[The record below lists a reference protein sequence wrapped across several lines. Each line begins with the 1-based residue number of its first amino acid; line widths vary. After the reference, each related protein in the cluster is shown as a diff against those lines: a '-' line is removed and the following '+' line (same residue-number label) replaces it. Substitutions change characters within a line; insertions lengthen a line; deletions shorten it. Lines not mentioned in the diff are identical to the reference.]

1 MPRHEYRLVDVFTA
15 ERFSGNPLAVF
26 PHVEG
31 IDPADMQRIAR
42 ELNLSETTFVLP
54 TDHPECDYRVR
65 IFTPQAEMPMA
76 GHPTVGTAWV
86 LDHGERVT
94 FLEGVGPIV
103 VDRVIGRGGARMWR
117 MTQPLPAWGPRLEQR
132 ETAAA
137 LLGLAAADLDPRL
150 PIEVVSSGAPFLF
163 VPLRDLDALA
173 RARVNAERCAEIPE
187 LRNTYGVFCFTTRSG
202 DPHVTVR
209 SRMFAPAVGVAEDPA
224 TGGASGPLGC
234 YLIRYGVVPPGSPA
248 RIWSLQGVEMG
259 RPSYIHIEIEGSPD
273 AITAVRIAG
282 ECVAT
287 GGGYIDI

>member
-1 MPRHEYRLVDVFTA
+1 MPRHEYHLVDVFTSQ
-15 ERFSGNPLAVF
+15 RFGGNPLAVF
-26 PHVEG
+26 PRAEG
-31 IDPADMQRIAR
+31 MDPADMQRIAR

-54 TDHPECDYRVR
+54 TPQPNCDYRVR

-103 VDRVIGRGGARMWR
+103 VDRVVGRGGARMWR

-137 LLGLAAADLDPRL
+137 LLGLTAADLDPRL

-163 VPLRDLDALA
+163 VPLCDLDALA
-173 RARVNAERCAEIPE
+173 RARVNAERCAQVPE
-187 LRNTYGVFCFTTRSG
+187 LRNTYGVFCFTRRSG
-202 DPHVTVR
+202 DPQVTVR

-234 YLIRYGVVPPGSPA
+234 YLVRYGVVPPGSPA
-248 RIWSLQGVEMG
+248 HILSLQGVEMG
-259 RPSYIHIEIEGSPD
+259 RPSYIHIEIEGSAD
-273 AITAVRIAG
+273 AVSAVRIAG
-282 ECVAT
+282 ECVAI